1 MAPDAPVALVV
12 ENAADDPAGPL
23 GEWLTDAG
31 LRLEVVRP
39 YTGAA
44 LPVGL
49 DGYDAL
55 VVLGGAMA
63 AYDDESVGWL
73 AALKG
78 LLREA
83 VGTGLPVLAV
93 CLGAQL
99 LADATGG
106 RVGPAGERRRWAPV
120 WWPSG
125 TVRSTTRCSAR
136 CPVTPDVLQWHH
148 DAVTELPPGAVLLA
162 ASPRC
167 VNQAFR
173 VGSRRGDVQFHIETT
188 PDVVRTWA
196 LAEADYLAENGIDLE
211 TLLARVEAAHPD
223 LQEVWAP
230 VAARF
235 AELARRA
242 GRGPV
247 GPR

>member
-1 MAPDAPVALVV
+1 MASAGPVALVV

-23 GEWLTDAG
+23 GEWLAGAG

-39 YTGAA
+39 YAGDA

-49 DGYDAL
+49 DSYDAL

-63 AYDDESVGWL
+63 AYDEDSVAWL
-73 AALKG
+73 GALKG

-83 VGTGLPVLAV
+83 VGTGLPLLAV

-106 RVGPAGERRRWAPV
+106 RVEPAGEQTEVGPGLVAKRDGAVDDPLFGRLPF
-120 WWPSG
+120 
-125 TVRSTTRCSAR
+125 
-136 CPVTPDVLQWHH
+136 TPDVLQWHH

-173 VGSRRGDVQFHIETT
+173 IGAQAWGVQFHIETT

-196 LAEADYLAENGIDLE
+196 LAEADFLAENGIELE
-211 TLLARVEAAHPD
+211 VLLARVEAAHPD

-230 VAARF
+230 VVTRF
-235 AELARRA
+235 AELARRDA
-242 GRGPV
+242 EVR
-247 GPR
+247 

>member
-1 MAPDAPVALVV
+1 MAPVALVV

-23 GEWLTDAG
+23 GDWLTDAG
-31 LRLEVVRP
+31 LTVDVVRP
-39 YTGAA
+39 YAGDP

-49 DGYDAL
+49 DAVDAL

-63 AYDDESVGWL
+63 AYDEDSVAWL
-73 AALKG
+73 APLKG

-83 VGTGLPVLAV
+83 VGTGLPVLAI

-106 RVGPAGERRRWAPV
+106 RVGPAGDQTEIGPGLVAKRDDAVADPLFG
-120 WWPSG
+120 PL
-125 TVRSTTRCSAR
+125 
-136 CPVTPDVLQWHH
+136 PFTPDVLQWHH
-148 DAVTELPPGAVLLA
+148 DAVTELPPGALLLA

-173 VGSRRGDVQFHIETT
+173 IGERAWGVQFHIETT
-188 PDVVRTWA
+188 PDVVRGWA
-196 LAEADYLAENGIDLE
+196 TAEAGYLADNGIDLE
-211 TLLARVEAAHPD
+211 KLLAQVEATHPD

-230 VAARF
+230 VVGRF
-235 AELARRA
+235 ADLTRRDA
-242 GRGPV
+242 EVR
-247 GPR
+247 